1 MGGGGGVICTLLLQT
16 FYFHIFYFKTYPKG
30 QNLMMKSL
38 VKCWS
43 EGHDSIRVAALLC
56 LVKMGRIV
64 PSCKEPVLKK
74 VKKNY
79 FYGCIDY
86 GEYIINP

>member
-1 MGGGGGVICTLLLQT
+1 MGGGGLFAPCYCRLF
-16 FYFHIFYFKTYPKG
+16 FYNHIFYFKTYPKG

-43 EGHDSIRVAALLC
+43 QGHDSIRVAALLC

-86 GEYIINP
+86 GEYIIDP